1 MKNTTSIVVYPT
13 NNPSVISD
21 DELLVVEN
29 FTVFTDVVIQSQ
41 LLQLLALNSRT
52 LESSASLIAKYH
64 KQ

>member
-41 LLQLLALNSRT
+41 LLQLLALTGRT
-52 LESSASLIAKYH
+52 LESSASLIGIA
-64 KQ
+64 